1 MESGAA
7 NNLNVIEMKIQELF
21 AKLHNIN
28 CEDVQIQTAK
38 DAETLELSIQR
49 VANELADWIAAKK
62 MQRWLAMRE
71 LAVKIRGLVQ
81 NGSKQFINKGPRTVT
96 IRFSGGSAIQ
106 LIASYWVARDASKK
120 HDKGIFLSLL
130 LLGIQDHCTPLLIAE
145 IPKLCAALGSLK
157 EAQDMLSS
165 RGCQLDIKTILN
177 IMKRFSKRARLCQ
190 KAQSHI
196 LFSGEKLAGRR
207 VVVSTDGGRV
217 RIRKNKR
224 GPRTKKG
231 RCRYSTFWR
240 EPKLMIIYV
249 VNEEG
254 RMSSEFSPVIDGSMS
269 GPESIFALLLVYLQ
283 SLGIAKVDK
292 ILFVADGAVWIWE
305 GVQALKMLL
314 KTKGIVCEIIEL
326 IDMYHAVQHLY
337 AFAELKK
344 RQWSTK
350 KRARWINAQK
360 ERLKRGK
367 IDVLLIALRIA
378 CRGARQNKALTR
390 EYEYFSKNRER
401 LAYHSMRALKMPL
414 GSGAVESAIRR
425 VVNLR
430 LKSPCVFWNEDT
442 AEEMLLLRAYYKA
455 GRWDLLKTMACEGGL
470 LDAA

>member
-7 NNLNVIEMKIQELF
+7 NNLNVIETKIQELF
-21 AKLHNIN
+21 VKLHNIN
-28 CEDVQIQTAK
+28 RENAQIPTAK
-38 DAETLELSIQR
+38 DVEALEIAIQR
-49 VANELADWIAAKK
+49 AAIELADWIAAKK
-62 MQRWLAMRE
+62 IQSWLSMKK
-71 LAVKIRGLVQ
+71 LAARIRGLAQ
-81 NGSKQFINKGPRTVT
+81 NGSKQFINKGPRAVT

-106 LIASYWVARDASKK
+106 LIATYWVERDAAKK
-120 HDKGIFLSLL
+120 HDKGIFLSLQ
-130 LLGIQDHCTPLLIAE
+130 LLGIQDHCTPLLVAE

-165 RGCQLDIKTILN
+165 RGCQLDIKTIRN
-177 IMKRFSKRARLCQ
+177 IMKHFSKRARLCQ
-190 KAQSHI
+190 KAQSRI
-196 LFSGEKLAGRR
+196 LFSGENLAGRR

-269 GPESIFALLLVYLQ
+269 GPESIFGLLLVYLQ
-283 SLGIAKVDK
+283 SLGVAKVDK
-292 ILFVADGAVWIWE
+292 ILFVADGALWIWE
-305 GVQALKMLL
+305 GVQALKALL
-314 KTKGIVCEIIEL
+314 KAKGIVCEIIEL
-326 IDMYHAVQHLY
+326 IDMYHAFQHLY
-337 AFAELKK
+337 AFVELKK
-344 RQWSTK
+344 RQWSIK
-350 KRARWINAQK
+350 KRGRWINVQK
-360 ERLKRGK
+360 ERLKQGK
-367 IDVLLIALRIA
+367 IDLLLAALGTA
-378 CRGARQNKALTR
+378 CRGTRKNKNLTR
-390 EYEYFSKNRER
+390 EYEYFAKNRER

-442 AEEMLLLRAYYKA
+442 AEEMLLLRSYYKA

-470 LDAA
+470 LHAA